1 MWIKNFIRE
10 CKVWNEIRKVYKK
23 NKEEFLNMGLKMDWF
38 GHIYKVINRDV
49 SIPLGTADDEI
60 LLRKELND
68 IQEFL
73 VKQNIVDIL
82 AYELKPQE
90 ETYVNE
96 NGEEVYENAY
106 LVLFT
111 PAYRLDKQYVTIKNI
126 LILTFLL
133 LLIVGGIISLFLWI

>member
-23 NKEEFLNMGLKMDWF
+23 NKEEFLNMGLKMDLF
-38 GHIYKVINRDV
+38 GHIYKVINRDA

-126 LILTFLL
+126 LILTFFL

>member
-38 GHIYKVINRDV
+38 GHNYKVINRDA

-126 LILTFLL
+126 LILTFFL
-133 LLIVGGIISLFLWI
+133 LLIVGVIIIV

>member
-1 MWIKNFIRE
+1 MLIKNFIRE
-10 CKVWNEIRKVYKK
+10 CKVWNEIRKVYNK

-38 GHIYKVINRDV
+38 GHIYKVINRDA

-90 ETYVNE
+90 EKYVNE

-126 LILTFLL
+126 LILTFFL

>member
-38 GHIYKVINRDV
+38 GHIYKVINRDA

-111 PAYRLDKQYVTIKNI
+111 PVYRLDKQYVTIKNI
-126 LILTFLL
+126 LILTFFL

>member
-1 MWIKNFIRE
+1 MWIKNFIKE

-23 NKEEFLNMGLKMDWF
+23 NKDEFLKMGLKMDWF
-38 GHIYKVINRDV
+38 GHIYKVINRDA
-49 SIPLGTADDEI
+49 STPLGTADDEI

-126 LILTFLL
+126 LILTFFL

>member
-1 MWIKNFIRE
+1 MWIKNFIKE

-23 NKEEFLNMGLKMDWF
+23 NKDEFLKMGLKMDWF
-38 GHIYKVINRDV
+38 GHIYIVINRDAN
-49 SIPLGTADDEI
+49 IPLGTADDEI
-60 LLRKELND
+60 LLRKELNE

-90 ETYVNE
+90 EVYMNE

-111 PAYRLDKQYVTIKNI
+111 PAYRLDKQYLTIKNVI
-126 LILTFLL
+126 LLILFFC
-133 LLIVGGIISLFLWI
+133 LIVGGIISLFLWV

>member
-38 GHIYKVINRDV
+38 GHIYKVINRDAN
-49 SIPLGTADDEI
+49 IPLGTADDEI

-126 LILTFLL
+126 LILTFFL

>member
-1 MWIKNFIRE
+1 MWIKNFINE
-10 CKVWNEIRKVYKK
+10 CKVWNEIRKVYKT
-23 NKEEFLNMGLKMDWF
+23 NKDEFLKMGLKMDWF
-38 GHIYKVINRDV
+38 GHIYTVINRDV
-49 SIPLGTADDEI
+49 NIPIGTVEDEI

-73 VKQNIVDIL
+73 VKHNIVDIL

-90 ETYVNE
+90 ETYVNK

-111 PAYRLDKQYVTIKNI
+111 PAYRLDKQYLTIKNVI
-126 LILTFLL
+126 LLIFFFC
-133 LLIVGGIISLFLWI
+133 LIVGGIIIV